1 MIVPFAT
8 KRKLKL
14 ILINQLVFNTLVT
27 LKKQIKIMTDPC
39 ILFRSQYKKA
49 KETLD
54 FLEKQKYK
62 IELDL
67 ESNPISADLNKKLR
81 EINLDIKI
89 TSNELEHANYS
100 IDKCE
105 TKHDAIKKNI

>member
-1 MIVPFAT
+1 MI
-8 KRKLKL
+8 
-14 ILINQLVFNTLVT
+14 
-27 LKKQIKIMTDPC
+27 DPC

-81 EINLDIKI
+81 E
-89 TSNELEHANYS
+89 S
-100 IDKCE
+100 I
-105 TKHDAIKKNI
+105 